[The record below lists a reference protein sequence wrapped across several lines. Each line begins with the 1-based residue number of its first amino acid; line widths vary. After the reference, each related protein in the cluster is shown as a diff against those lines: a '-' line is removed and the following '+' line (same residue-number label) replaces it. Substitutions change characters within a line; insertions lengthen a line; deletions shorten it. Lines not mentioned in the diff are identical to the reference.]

1 MDKYLK
7 CLAVMLPLVA
17 LGACSKSQQ
26 ASAPAE
32 TAPAPAPSEQA
43 AAPAG
48 ADSAAIDA
56 ALASPGRLAGDS
68 DEDGW
73 RKTGDV
79 LRFLGLRPGMH
90 VLDYFSAGGYNT
102 ELMSYV
108 VGPQGHVIA
117 YNNEPYLKFSEKKP
131 AERYGNNRLPNVEQ
145 LTAAPE
151 EAPFKPSSLDGVL
164 FVMSYHDLYWKPQDR
179 KISWSTDPAKSLARL
194 VPALRPGGVV
204 VVVDHVA
211 TAGAD
216 PSATM
221 DAMHRIDPAIVRR
234 DFEAAGLVFDGE
246 SDVLR
251 NPADDHSKPVFDES
265 IRRKTDRF
273 VYRFRKP

>member
-1 MDKYLK
+1 MRHLKYLA
-7 CLAVMLPLVA
+7 LALPLLA
-17 LGACSKSQQ
+17 ACGKSQQ
-26 ASAPAE
+26 SAPAE
-32 TAPAPAPSEQA
+32 SA
-43 AAPAG
+43 AAPAEAAAAAAPSPA
-48 ADSAAIDA
+48 ADAAAIDA
-56 ALASPGRLAGDS
+56 ALANPSRLAGDS
-68 DEDGW
+68 AEDGW
-73 RKTGDV
+73 RKEGDI
-79 LRFLGLRPGMH
+79 LRFLELRPGMH
-90 VLDYFSAGGYNT
+90 VVDYFAAGGYNT

-108 VGPQGHVIA
+108 VGPQGQVIA

-131 AERYGNNRLPNVEQ
+131 AERYGNNRLPNVVQ
-145 LTAAPE
+145 VTIAPE
-151 EAPFKPSSLDGVL
+151 VVSFEPASLDAAL
-164 FVMSYHDLYWKPQDR
+164 FVQVYHDLYWHPKDQ
-179 KISWSTDPAKSLARL
+179 SWSTDPAKSLARL

>member
-17 LGACSKSQQ
+17 LGACSKSQHT
-26 ASAPAE
+26 SAPAE
-32 TAPAPAPSEQA
+32 SAPAPAGQA

-48 ADSAAIDA
+48 ADTAAIDA
-56 ALASPGRLAGDS
+56 AVANPSRLAGDS

-73 RKTGDV
+73 RKPAEV
-79 LRFLGLRPGMH
+79 LRFLELRPGMH
-90 VLDYFSAGGYNT
+90 ALDYFSAGGYNT

-108 VGPQGHVIA
+108 VGPQGEVIA

-131 AERYGNNRLPNVEQ
+131 AERYGNNRLPNVRQ
-145 LTAAPE
+145 VTAAPE
-151 EAPFKPSSLDGVL
+151 EAPFDPASLDAVL
-164 FVMSYHDLYWKPQDR
+164 FVMSYHDLYWKPADKR
-179 KISWSTDPAKSLARL
+179 ISWSTDPAKSLARL
-194 VPALRPGGVV
+194 VPAIKPGGVV

-211 TAGAD
+211 NAGAD
-216 PSATM
+216 PGATM
-221 DAMHRIDPAIVRR
+221 DAMHRIDPAIVKR

-246 SDVLR
+246 SDVLS

-273 VYRFRKP
+273 VYRFRKPG